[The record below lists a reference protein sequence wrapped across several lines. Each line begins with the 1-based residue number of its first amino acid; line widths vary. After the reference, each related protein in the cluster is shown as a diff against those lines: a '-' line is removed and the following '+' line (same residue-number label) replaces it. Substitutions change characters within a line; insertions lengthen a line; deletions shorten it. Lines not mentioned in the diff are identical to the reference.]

1 MFTQLKTFLTIY
13 FLIFFTA
20 PNFYAQI
27 EDKIIGSPEW
37 LVDMYFGKAQFTGKV
52 NYFTGGMKDEA
63 NEPTIGEEL
72 NGNAN
77 ISYRKIVSEN
87 IKAVY
92 AVEVSVIDGS
102 ASGGDAGILP
112 SVIDFYCYM
121 LETNEGWKIEVVR
134 RFLLPGFIYSAK
146 DSLSQIKNLS
156 SSDTDLL
163 KLVNLLTSS
172 DAELKKY
179 LRNNINDFYKLVLY
193 IEDEDDKN
201 IQNLLNKLTIDAVYQ
216 DDKFPGCIFL
226 QVGAFDKTEMGYFY
240 SGENSLL
247 PEISPNRFIF
257 IEEILP
263 KWYIYRII

>member
-1 MFTQLKTFLTIY
+1 M
-13 FLIFFTA
+13 FFTA

-27 EDKIIGSPEW
+27 EDKIIGSPGW
-37 LVDMYFGKAQFTGKV
+37 LVDMYFSKAQFTGKV
-52 NYFTGGMKDEA
+52 NYFAGGMKDEA

-92 AVEVSVIDGS
+92 AVEVSAIGVSVFGE
-102 ASGGDAGILP
+102 DAWNLP
-112 SVIDFYCYM
+112 GAVDLYCYM
-121 LETNEGWKIEVVR
+121 VKTNEGWKIEAVR

-146 DSLSQIKNLS
+146 DSLSQVKNLS

-163 KLVNLLTSS
+163 ELVNLLTSS
-172 DAELKKY
+172 DAELKEY
-179 LRNNINDFYKLVLY
+179 LRDNVNDFYKLVLY
-193 IEDEDDKN
+193 IEDEDEKN
-201 IQNLLNKLTIDAVYQ
+201 IQNLLHELNLDAVYQ

-226 QVGAFDKTEMGYFY
+226 QIGAFDKTEMGYFY
-240 SGENSLL
+240 SGENSSL
-247 PEISPNRFIF
+247 PEISPNRFIY